1 MCMCATVQG
10 KMHVRLG
17 RDIRTLAQIRTVTVL
32 GHNVGNG
39 FSHTARA
46 TLPEHMLVSLT
57 SMTSDSHMHAQSNM
71 LHDSI
76 SYIHCGL
83 STSRADRARRHLLLA
98 GRNNDATV
106 LSWHNTHT
114 LVVHKT
120 RVLVAVKRGNVA
132 GFAREHTSQ
141 TLLLHKEAV
150 RLAHKQPLEI
160 LCRHLTNMCVCID
173 RWLTNRRG
181 AAAAPTVLTSHSLKR
196 A

>member
-1 MCMCATVQG
+1 MCVTVQG

-32 GHNVGNG
+32 GHDVGNG

-120 RVLVAVKRGNVA
+120 
-132 GFAREHTSQ
+132 
-141 TLLLHKEAV
+141 
-150 RLAHKQPLEI
+150 
-160 LCRHLTNMCVCID
+160 
-173 RWLTNRRG
+173 
-181 AAAAPTVLTSHSLKR
+181 
-196 A
+196 